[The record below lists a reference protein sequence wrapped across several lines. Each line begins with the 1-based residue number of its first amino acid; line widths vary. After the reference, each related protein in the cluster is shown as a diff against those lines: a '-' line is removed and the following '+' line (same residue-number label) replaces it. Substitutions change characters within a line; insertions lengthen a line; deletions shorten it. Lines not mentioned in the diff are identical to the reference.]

1 MDQADRLRAIASND
15 GAKSEP
21 RIISITSGKGG
32 VGKTNIAANLACIF
46 SKRGMKVLL
55 IDADLGLAN
64 ANLILGCRVTKSIDD
79 VLFSNSSFADVFVK
93 SNYGFDLLPSSSG
106 MRKILE
112 LDQFAQRA
120 MMDRLAGAMVDYD
133 VVLYDTAPGIGT
145 HVLNFNASAHEIV
158 VIAHPEPTA
167 LADAYALIKVMAIER
182 KEKRFKFLVNRAQ
195 TQQEGL
201 VAFAKLTDVSNEFLN
216 ISIDY
221 LGALPEDPSVLAA
234 VRSQKPVTKSA
245 PRAVFSMALERVADK
260 LLACSMDI
268 LGKNKGQGR
277 AGLIPATGGVGH
289 EFRSAHQE
297 I

>member
-1 MDQADRLRAIASND
+1 VDQADRLRAIASTD
-15 GAKSEP
+15 GSSAGP

-46 SKRGMKVLL
+46 SKRGLKVLL

-64 ANLILGCRVTKSIDD
+64 ANLILGCRVVGTIDD
-79 VLFSNSSFADVFVK
+79 VLFKNAPFAEVFVR

-106 MRKILE
+106 MRRILE
-112 LDQFAQRA
+112 LDQFSQRA
-120 MMDRLAGAMVDYD
+120 MMDRLTSAMGNYD
-133 VVLYDTAPGIGT
+133 VVLYDTAPGIGS

-158 VIAHPEPTA
+158 VIAHAEPTA
-167 LADAYALIKVMAIER
+167 LADAYALIKVMATER
-182 KEKRFKFLVNRAQ
+182 KEKKFKLLINR
-195 TQQEGL
+195 TQSQAEGL
-201 VAFAKLTDVSNEFLN
+201 NAFAKLTDVSNEFLN

-260 LLACSMDI
+260 LLACSLDI
-268 LGKNKGQGR
+268 LGKNR
-277 AGLIPATGGVGH
+277 GLSRMATGGVGH
-289 EFRSAHQE
+289 EFRGADQE